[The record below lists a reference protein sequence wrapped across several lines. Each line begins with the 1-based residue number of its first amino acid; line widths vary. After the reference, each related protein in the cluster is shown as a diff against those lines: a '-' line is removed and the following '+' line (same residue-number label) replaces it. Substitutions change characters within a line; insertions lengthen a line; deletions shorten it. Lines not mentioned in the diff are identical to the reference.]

1 MSLKESK
8 MSRRDFLRI
17 AGIGLAGAGVAACA
31 PLVTPTSA
39 PQAAEAVQAPAAAT
53 PTAAATVRAKAQQIR
68 VLVVG
73 DPFQFALEKVV
84 SDFTDQTGIKVD
96 LESLSYDALQAR
108 LVTSFLSKTPDAD
121 VVTVDAMW
129 MGQYYDNGW
138 VVTLDDYIKADKDT
152 NLKDF
157 IPEVL
162 YSLNT
167 WRGHFIT
174 LPIAA
179 YGQGVM
185 YRTSVLKDAGVA
197 APPSDTSASG
207 AADWTWEK
215 YVQTLTGLNGK
226 SFGGTKYF
234 GTVICG
240 AQPQPIV
247 HMYTQLAASRGV
259 RWFKQ
264 FPEKTP
270 WDFTPT
276 INTPENLSSLE
287 MYNTLYSLSPAEAI
301 NYVWFDAGTRFSQG
315 DIAMFYWW
323 TPYFYLVKNDGYMS
337 GKLATMA
344 DDYSIGI
351 LPKDAAGAP
360 QVISNGGWSLGLPST
375 AANKDEGWQFIKW
388 ACSAATQKKMA
399 LVPDYNYQFDDFA
412 RASLYQD
419 ADLKTYYPW
428 LDTQLAILKMGDGKV
443 VRPPCPI
450 YSTLEGIYG
459 LQLNEVLSGTLTAAN
474 SLKTTDALFTNA
486 LTNNLMIPYSQPSYE
501 DTLANTQ
508 KLIDS
513 LA

>member
-1 MSLKESK
+1 MSGQESK
-8 MSRRDFLRI
+8 MSRREFLRV
-17 AGIGLAGAGVAACA
+17 AGIGLAGAGLAACA

-39 PQAAEAVQAPAAAT
+39 PQAPQATEAGAVAAPTVA
-53 PTAAATVRAKAQQIR
+53 PTVRPKAQEIR

-84 SDFTDQTGIKVD
+84 SDFTDQTGIKVN
-96 LESLSYDALQAR
+96 LESLAYDALNAR
-108 LVTSFLSKTPDAD
+108 LVTSFVSKTPDAD

-129 MGQYYDNGW
+129 MGQYYDNSW
-138 VVTLDDYIKADKDT
+138 VIALDDYIKADKDT
-152 NLKDF
+152 DIKDF
-157 IPEVL
+157 IPQVL
-162 YSLNT
+162 YSLNS
-167 WRGHFIT
+167 WRGHIIT

-185 YRTSVLKDAGVA
+185 YRTDVFKDAGLA
-197 APPSDTSASG
+197 APPTDPAQ
-207 AADWTWEK
+207 AADWTWDK
-215 YVQTLTGLNGK
+215 YVEMLKGLNGQT
-226 SFGGTKYF
+226 FGGTKMF
-234 GTVICG
+234 GTVVCG

-264 FPEKTP
+264 FPTETP

-276 INTPENLSSLE
+276 IDTPDNVSSLD

-337 GKLATMA
+337 GKPSVIIDKYA
-344 DDYSIGI
+344 IGL
-351 LPKDAAGAP
+351 LPKASGDIP

-399 LVPDYNYQFDDFA
+399 LVPDYNYQFSDFA

-419 ADLKTYYPW
+419 ADLIKIYPY
-428 LDTQLAILKMGDGKV
+428 LDTQLGILQMGDGKV

-459 LQLNEVLSGTLTAAN
+459 LQLNKVLSGAAAADA
-474 SLKTTDALFTNA
+474 SLKETETLFTNA
-486 LTNNLMIPYSQPSYE
+486 LTGNLMIPYSQPSYA
-501 DTLANTQ
+501 DTLENTQ